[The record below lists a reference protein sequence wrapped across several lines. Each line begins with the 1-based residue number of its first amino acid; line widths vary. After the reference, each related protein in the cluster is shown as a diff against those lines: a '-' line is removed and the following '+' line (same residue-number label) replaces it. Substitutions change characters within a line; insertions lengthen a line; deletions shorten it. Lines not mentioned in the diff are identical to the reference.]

1 MKERVK
7 NLGAMSLSLSIKGM
21 IYKGVIVHTG
31 EERARQEDIF
41 GEKCIINPSASPH
54 TGGDTSFVSAGQ

>member
-41 GEKCIINPSASPH
+41 GEKCIINPSASPQ
-54 TGGDTSFVSAGQ
+54 TGGDTSFFIAGQ